1 MNGDGTFW
9 NYSCYLNHDDFLDLV
24 LISSREPAYLFLN
37 DGKGKLDEIGE
48 DSVLR
53 KSFLREKKLSEIG
66 FGDVENIG
74 SPSLLVAAY
83 RVWSER

>member
-1 MNGDGTFW
+1 MNGEREPSGIIP
-9 NYSCYLNHDDFLDLV
+9 CYLNHDDFLDLV

-53 KSFLREKKLSEIG
+53 KSFLREKNYLKL
-66 FGDVENIG
+66 D
-74 SPSLLVAAY
+74 LVMSKISVH
-83 RVWSER
+83 RLF